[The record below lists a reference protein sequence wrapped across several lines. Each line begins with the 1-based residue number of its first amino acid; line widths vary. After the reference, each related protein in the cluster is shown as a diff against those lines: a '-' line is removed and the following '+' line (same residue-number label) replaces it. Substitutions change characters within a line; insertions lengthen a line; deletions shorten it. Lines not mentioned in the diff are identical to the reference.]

1 MSKTQTHS
9 VHRTRHLPPRELA
22 KRISITVVLIIVS
35 IVMLFP
41 FYYMLERS
49 FQASNQFQVYRQL
62 SMASWTI
69 LFETLPIFRQLL
81 NSTVVTLSAIIII
94 LFVATSAGYAFAKLR
109 YPGSQ
114 IIFMLV
120 VGSMM
125 VPMQSI
131 IIPEFVNLA
140 GLKMV
145 NHLYSAI
152 LVYSAIGIP
161 FGTFLISAFY
171 QSIPDDIMEAAVIDG
186 ASYYS
191 IYRRIMV
198 PIATPALITVA
209 VLQFIQIWDDLLIGL
224 LFLQNP
230 QTRTITVGLATL
242 QSSHITQ
249 IPVLMGGSLI
259 SALPAAILYLIFQRY
274 IVSGLTLGMSK

>member
-1 MSKTQTHS
+1 
-9 VHRTRHLPPRELA
+9 
-22 KRISITVVLIIVS
+22 
-35 IVMLFP
+35 MLFP

>member
-1 MSKTQTHS
+1 MHP
-9 VHRTRHLPPRELA
+9 VGMHRARRRLPPGLLA
-22 KRISITVVLIIVS
+22 KRISITFVLVLVS
-35 IVMLFP
+35 IIMLFP
-41 FYYMLERS
+41 FYFMIERS
-49 FQASNQFQVYRQL
+49 FQASNQFQVYHQL
-62 SMASWTI
+62 STVSWGI

-81 NSTVVTLSAIIII
+81 NSSIVSLSAILII
-94 LFVATSAGYAFAKLR
+94 LLVATSAGYAFTKLR
-109 YPGSQ
+109 YPGSNV
-114 IIFMLV
+114 IFLLV

-125 VPMQSI
+125 VPMQSV

-152 LVYSAIGIP
+152 LVYGALGIP

-171 QSIPDDIMEAAVIDG
+171 QSIPNDIMEAAVIDG
-186 ASYYS
+186 ASYYA
-191 IYRRIMV
+191 IYRRLMV

-209 VLQFIQIWDDLLIGL
+209 VLQFIQIWDDLLVGL
-224 LFLQNP
+224 LFLQTP
-230 QTRTITVGLATL
+230 QSRTITVGLATL

-249 IPVLMGGSLI
+249 IPVLMGGSLL

-274 IVSGLTLGMSK
+274 IVSGLTMGMSK